1 VPDAYCPDCDE
12 KIVIQPEPRLGQRL
26 NCPYCD
32 ADLEVINVD
41 PLELDWVYDWSDEEW
56 ESEEE
61 DL

>member
-1 VPDAYCPDCDE
+1 
-12 KIVIQPEPRLGQRL
+12 LGQRL